1 MEYVLL
7 ITIIVAYLSLSSKI
21 DKLKNNI
28 QDKKL
33 KHDFPSLKDLIG
45 KNIAIEVDEEA
56 FFNSNPIGILKEYN
70 DTWLVLESYNKKN
83 QKELYYYRLNNIISI
98 NIIES

>member
-1 MEYVLL
+1 MEYVLFMAVV
-7 ITIIVAYLSLSSKI
+7 VAYLSLSSKI

-33 KHDFPSLKDLIG
+33 KHDFLPLKDLIG
-45 KNIAIEVDEEA
+45 KNIEIEIDEIV
-56 FFNSNPIGILKEYN
+56 FSGNPKGILKEYN

-83 QKELYYYRLNNIISI
+83 KKELYYYRISNITSI

>member
-1 MEYVLL
+1 MEYVLF
-7 ITIIVAYLSLSSKI
+7 IAVVVAYLSLSSKI
-21 DKLKNNI
+21 DELKNNI

-33 KHDFPSLKDLIG
+33 KHDFLPLKDLIG
-45 KNIAIEVDEEA
+45 KNIEIEIDEIV
-56 FFNSNPIGILKEYN
+56 FSGNPKGILKEYN

-83 QKELYYYRLNNIISI
+83 KKELYYYRISNITSI